1 MAVAVVAMCVA
12 AFAMSS
18 ALADP
23 VTVTN
28 PSFEDDGLIFWTTP
42 SGWTS
47 VNTDLGARD
56 AANANGVVPTD
67 GTYQLFLNGGNTIYQ
82 DTGVVIVEGTTYTLT
97 VDVTT
102 TPPFDGHTGTLRL
115 YGSTLG
121 FGTAIGGAE
130 TSKVTAQSVWTT
142 ETASFI
148 ATATEAGQTLGIA
161 LSTTAGTQAE
171 WDYVRVEAQAPAGTV
186 DLSGD
191 TVASNAAP
199 GTLVG
204 NLSMVNTNGTFTYA
218 LDASGDY
225 TYFDIST
232 GTTNLRTA
240 VWIDSDSYDISIIG
254 TESGGGGLVVTN
266 DFTINVDPVAANK
279 MAFVVAADVQSGA
292 ADGTVVGTAQTDVS
306 GATFSII
313 DGREDLFY
321 MDGADLKLTN
331 SSDWGS
337 IGTTNYVRL
346 QASVGAATNEL
357 VVAAGVISGA
367 SSGTIFMFR

>member
-1 MAVAVVAMCVA
+1 MMTGKRITNGLTVTVAAMCVA

-56 AANANGVVPTD
+56 AANGGAVPTD
-67 GTYQLFLNGGNTIYQ
+67 GTFELFMNGGNTIYQ

-97 VDVTT
+97 VDVTVA
-102 TPPFDGHTGTLRL
+102 PPFDGSTGTLRL

-171 WDYVRVEAQAPAGTV
+171 WDYVRVDAVAAAPPAT
-186 DLSGD
+186 
-191 TVASNAAP
+191 P
-199 GTLVG
+199 GTLIYG
-204 NLSMVNTNGTFTYA
+204 
-218 LDASGDY
+218 
-225 TYFDIST
+225 
-232 GTTNLRTA
+232 
-240 VWIDSDSYDISIIG
+240 
-254 TESGGGGLVVTN
+254 
-266 DFTINVDPVAANK
+266 K
-279 MAFVVAADVQSGA
+279 
-292 ADGTVVGTAQTDVS
+292 
-306 GATFSII
+306 
-313 DGREDLFY
+313 
-321 MDGADLKLTN
+321 
-331 SSDWGS
+331 
-337 IGTTNYVRL
+337 
-346 QASVGAATNEL
+346 
-357 VVAAGVISGA
+357 
-367 SSGTIFMFR
+367 